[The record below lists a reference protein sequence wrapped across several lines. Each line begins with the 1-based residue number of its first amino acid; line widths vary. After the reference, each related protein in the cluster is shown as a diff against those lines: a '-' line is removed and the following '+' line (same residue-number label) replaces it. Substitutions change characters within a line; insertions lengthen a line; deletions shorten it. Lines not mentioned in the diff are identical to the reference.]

1 MKIEGVYGY
10 NFDSNIYIVDGKI
23 PTIIDCGTG
32 LYHYEVIE
40 KIKKIIDIKE
50 IKQIILT
57 HEHYDH
63 CGGVKKL
70 YDKIEKKPKVLAHF
84 KTSEKIEKGISIFAQ
99 MLGGKMPKINI
110 DIKIKNEDYINI
122 GDESFKI
129 LLTPG
134 HSPGS
139 ICLYNENE
147 KSLVSGDTIF
157 SYGSFGR
164 YDLSGGSYNQLKK
177 SIERLNFLDVENLY
191 PGHDIFIEGE
201 GNKHIKMAFENIRCL
216 D

>member
-1 MKIEGVYGY
+1 MKIECVKGY
-10 NFDSNIYIVDGKI
+10 NFDSNIYIINGAI

-32 LYHYEVIE
+32 LYNDIVIK
-40 KIKKIIDIKE
+40 KIKKIIDIKQ

-70 YDKIEKKPKVLAHF
+70 CDEIGQKPKIVAHL
-84 KTSEKIEKGISIFAQ
+84 KTSEKIERGISIFAQ

-110 DIKIKNEDYINI
+110 DTKIKSEKIINI
-122 GDESFKI
+122 GDEYLKI
-129 LLTPG
+129 LFTPG

-147 KSLVSGDTIF
+147 KTLISGDTVF

-164 YDLSGGSYNQLKK
+164 YDLPGGSYNLLKK
-177 SIERLNFLDVENLY
+177 SIERLSLLKIENLY
-191 PGHDIFIEGE
+191 PGHDVFIEEE
-201 GNKHIKMAFENIRCL
+201 GNKHIKMALENINSI
-216 D
+216 